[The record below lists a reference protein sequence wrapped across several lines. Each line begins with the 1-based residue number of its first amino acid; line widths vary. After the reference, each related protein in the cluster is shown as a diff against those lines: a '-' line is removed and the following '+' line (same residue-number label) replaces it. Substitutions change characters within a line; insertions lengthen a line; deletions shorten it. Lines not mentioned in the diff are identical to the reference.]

1 MIKIYTSKECIATVN
16 NTNGFSRQVFHFDD
30 IYPEELSSLKVIC
43 GAVTYFDDNGSVV
56 TLGDPSCLAV
66 QGSTPETPVPPAE
79 SPVTE

>member
-30 IYPEELSSLKVIC
+30 IYPEELSSLTVTC

-56 TLGDPSCLAV
+56 TLGDPSCLTV
-66 QGSTPETPVPPAE
+66 QGSTPPTPPAE